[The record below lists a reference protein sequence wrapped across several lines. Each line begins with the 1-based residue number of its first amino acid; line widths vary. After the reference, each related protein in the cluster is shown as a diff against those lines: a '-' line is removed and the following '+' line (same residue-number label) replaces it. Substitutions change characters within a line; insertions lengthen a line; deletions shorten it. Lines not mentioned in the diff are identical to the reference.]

1 MFKTVLSTAEN
12 VAVIAAVGVQVHYRA
27 GLDWPWA
34 IVIGAAVL
42 IALVRAGTIEQG
54 SRVLFIH
61 TGGVPALFA
70 YEPDLR
76 L

>member
-12 VAVIAAVGVQVHYRA
+12 VAVIAAVGVQVHYLA

-42 IALVRAGTIEQG
+42 IALRWLIRAAQRRHPVARAG
-54 SRVLFIH
+54 
-61 TGGVPALFA
+61 
-70 YEPDLR
+70 
-76 L
+76 